1 MTSWKVVAAS
11 IAGPHHVR
19 DGLPCQDAHTYRL
32 QGDYLIAVISDGAGS
47 ACYSQLGSQ
56 AIADTLVQVLAE
68 ADLQG
73 LEAQTLQALVE
84 AGVEQCRHNLVE
96 AHPDTQLADFH
107 ATLLGV
113 VAGPEGGFF
122 FQIGDGLG
130 AAIQEQRWAPC
141 LLALPENGEFAE
153 ETFFFT
159 QDSWRKHLRLTAI
172 PAEHNQ
178 IILVTDGAY
187 SFTYKPSAQ
196 GLDEAFVGPVCRYLD
211 HQPADVARLALEQ
224 TLNHPNAQ
232 RISGDDKT
240 FLWAKRSS

>member
-1 MTSWKVVAAS
+1 SSLSGSAGAWPPCPFHRQEKESSCQLPIGLRSRFSDLGGFHSPQFSSRSSPTTIHLSKYRAMTSWKVVAAS
-11 IAGPHHVR
+11 VAGPHHVR

-56 AIADTLVQVLAE
+56 AITDTLVQVLAE

-96 AHPDTQLADFH
+96 AHPDTQLADFY

-141 LLALPENGEFAE
+141 LLA
-153 ETFFFT
+153 
-159 QDSWRKHLRLTAI
+159 
-172 PAEHNQ
+172 
-178 IILVTDGAY
+178 
-187 SFTYKPSAQ
+187 
-196 GLDEAFVGPVCRYLD
+196 
-211 HQPADVARLALEQ
+211 
-224 TLNHPNAQ
+224 
-232 RISGDDKT
+232 
-240 FLWAKRSS
+240 

>member
-1 MTSWKVVAAS
+1 
-11 IAGPHHVR
+11 
-19 DGLPCQDAHTYRL
+19 
-32 QGDYLIAVISDGAGS
+32 
-47 ACYSQLGSQ
+47 
-56 AIADTLVQVLAE
+56 
-68 ADLQG
+68 
-73 LEAQTLQALVE
+73 
-84 AGVEQCRHNLVE
+84 
-96 AHPDTQLADFH
+96 H

-172 PAEHNQ
+172 PAEYNQ

-211 HQPADVARLALEQ
+211 HQPAAVARLALEQ

-232 RISGDDKT
+232 RLSGDDQT
-240 FLWAKRSS
+240 ILWAKRPS